1 MEHPKTPRTTRSSSS
16 DKSIV
21 ARTSGQGRTMKTY
34 EFTIIAS
41 GLDPEAGDFET
52 RFLEA
57 GCDDATVGFQNG
69 HILID
74 FSREARSLTEAIVTA
89 VESALRGG
97 AIVERV
103 EPDPLVSLSDMASRS
118 GMTKGAMSNY
128 SKGHRLDGFPAP
140 TARVTTPSPLWN
152 WAQVAEW
159 LYRNGRI
166 SRDEALEAGVF
177 AAANGILECDG
188 GALAD
193 ALERRTEELEAAL
206 G

>member
-1 MEHPKTPRTTRSSSS
+1 
-16 DKSIV
+16 
-21 ARTSGQGRTMKTY
+21 MKTY

-41 GLDPEAGDFET
+41 GLDPEADDFET
-52 RFLEA
+52 RFLGA

-69 HILID
+69 RILIE
-74 FSREARSLTEAIVTA
+74 FSRDARSLTEAIVTA
-89 VESALRGG
+89 VEGALQGG

-103 EPDPLVSLSDMASRS
+103 EPDPLVSLSEMASRS

-152 WAQVAEW
+152 WARVAEW

-177 AAANGILECDG
+177 AAANDILESHRDT
-188 GALAD
+188 LAD

-206 G
+206 D

>member
-1 MEHPKTPRTTRSSSS
+1 
-16 DKSIV
+16 
-21 ARTSGQGRTMKTY
+21 MKTY

-41 GLDPEAGDFET
+41 GLDLEADDFET
-52 RFLEA
+52 RFFEA
-57 GCDDATVGFQNG
+57 GCDDATVGSQNG
-69 HILID
+69 RILID
-74 FSREARSLTEAIVTA
+74 FSREAPSLTEAIVTA
-89 VESALRGG
+89 VESALQGG

-128 SKGHRLDGFPAP
+128 SNGHRLDGFPAP

-152 WAQVAEW
+152 WAQVAKW

-166 SRDEALEAGVF
+166 SRDKALEAGVF
-177 AAANGILECDG
+177 AAANDILKSDG
-188 GALAD
+188 DTLAD

-206 G
+206 D

>member
-1 MEHPKTPRTTRSSSS
+1 
-16 DKSIV
+16 
-21 ARTSGQGRTMKTY
+21 MKTY

-41 GLDPEAGDFET
+41 GLDPEADDFET

-69 HILID
+69 RILIE
-74 FSREARSLTEAIVTA
+74 FSRDARSLTEAIVTA
-89 VESALRGG
+89 VEGALQGG

-103 EPDPLVSLSDMASRS
+103 EPDPLVSLSEMASRS

-152 WAQVAEW
+152 WARVAEW

-177 AAANGILECDG
+177 AAANDILECG
-188 GALAD
+188 AGALAD
-193 ALERRTEELEAAL
+193 ALERRTKELEAAL
-206 G
+206 N